1 MNRDIAEILALQAL
15 AFVVGDDKAR
25 NTFLTQTGLTGDE
38 MRAAAATI
46 DFQAG
51 LLDFLTR
58 HEDLMLAFCKSEGI
72 APEDPARAHRALLP
86 HSVE

>member
-15 AFVVGDDKAR
+15 TFVVSDEKAR
-25 NTFLTQTGLTGDE
+25 NTFMTQTGLDGAE
-38 MRAAAATI
+38 MRAAAATL

-58 HEDLMLAFCKSEGI
+58 HEDLLIAFCESEGI
-72 APEDPARAHRALLP
+72 APEDVGSAHRALTP
-86 HSVE
+86 FGVE